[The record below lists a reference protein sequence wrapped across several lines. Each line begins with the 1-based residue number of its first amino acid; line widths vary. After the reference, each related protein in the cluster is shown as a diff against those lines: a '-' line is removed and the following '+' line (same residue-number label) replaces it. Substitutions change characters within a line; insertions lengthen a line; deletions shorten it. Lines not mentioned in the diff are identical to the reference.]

1 MLDDLLELAKARLGR
16 AGWQDDASEADR
28 LAREH
33 APDERVI
40 GWVSGRDDDE
50 ALLWVATDRR
60 VLLLAQE
67 MGRRAVTVLS
77 YPELHEVWVALERG
91 GAKVRLY
98 ATGRKYSLDDAAPD
112 DARRFH
118 AEVERVR
125 GRLT

>member
-33 APDERVI
+33 APDDQVV

-67 MGRRAVTVLS
+67 MGRRAVTVLC

>member
-28 LAREH
+28 LAREL
-33 APDERVI
+33 APDDQVV